1 MKSKEDLIAIL
12 NGICQK
18 DPRYK
23 IDAYSFVLAGLNYT
37 MEKLAREG
45 HVSGQ
50 ELCEGIK
57 NFAIEQYGRMAC
69 VVFEHW
75 GITKTED
82 FGNIVFNMIDVEVLG
97 KTESDTVDDFKNIYD
112 FKKVFEDEY
121 QY

>member
-37 MEKLAREG
+37 MEKLKRQG

-50 ELCEGIK
+50 ELSEGIK
-57 NFAIEQYGRMAC
+57 NFAIEEYGRMAR

-75 GITKTED
+75 GVTSTWD
-82 FGNIVFNMIDVEVLG
+82 FGNIVFNMIDAGVLG
-97 KTESDTVDDFKNIYD
+97 KTETDTIEDFKNIYD

-121 QY
+121 VY